1 MKKLT
6 CVLSFVFAGALGAAS
21 TPAKADDG
29 LFTGDTR
36 LACEAILCL
45 SSGTRPGECAA
56 PLRRYF
62 SINHRKLSDTLKAR
76 RNFLSICPAA
86 NQDERMRTLVNDIAN
101 GAGRCDAASLNASN
115 MVWRR
120 DDGDRIIRNTAP
132 RHCEAYQNNPYTDLT
147 VTAARYVGV
156 PERGGRWVD
165 GANYEQALREYN
177 DRIAREDAQR
187 GTGHRFGGD
196 R

>member
-6 CVLSFVFAGALGAAS
+6 CLLSLAVAGVLAS
-21 TPAKADDG
+21 ASAPTKAQDG
-29 LFTGDTR
+29 LFSGDTR

-45 SSGTRPGECAA
+45 SSGSRPSECSAS
-56 PLRRYF
+56 LRRYF
-62 SINHRKLSDTLKAR
+62 SINHKKLSDTLKAR
-76 RNFLSICPAA
+76 KNFLQMCPAA
-86 NQDERMRTLVNDIAN
+86 DHDEGMRTLVNDIAN

-115 MVWRR
+115 MVWRW

-132 RHCEAYQNNPYTDLT
+132 RHCAAYQNNPYTDLT
-147 VTAARYVGV
+147 VAVARYVGV

-177 DRIAREDAQR
+177 ERIAREDAQR
-187 GTGHRFGGD
+187 TGGYGWGSD